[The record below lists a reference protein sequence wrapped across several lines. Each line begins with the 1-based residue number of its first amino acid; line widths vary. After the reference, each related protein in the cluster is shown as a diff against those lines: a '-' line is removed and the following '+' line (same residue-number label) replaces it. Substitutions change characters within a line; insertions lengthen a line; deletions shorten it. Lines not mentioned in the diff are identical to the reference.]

1 MSSSQLKAM
10 MDKQESE
17 VVRQSVDEVDFLN
30 KTVQLSDNE
39 NDNDNEDL
47 GCSYLD
53 QVSRLKKLFSF
64 VTVTNKLECLFLAGI
79 FSLRLYF

>member
-53 QVSRLKKLFSF
+53 QVSRLKKLFF
-64 VTVTNKLECLFLAGI
+64 ICHCYK
-79 FSLRLYF
+79 

>member
-53 QVSRLKKLFSF
+53 QVARLKNFFHL
-64 VTVTNKLECLFLAGI
+64 
-79 FSLRLYF
+79 SLLQIS